1 MPAVHRISSPR
12 FSVRRV
18 TGHEMPGSTA
28 LLRLSYDMCY
38 LGVQNLNHMECFHH
52 ILSFSHKV
60 DPRHRSDPA
69 PTINKGNRGNDCVT
83 NGRNLSPWMAA
94 AWRSAPRQP
103 ESLTHL
109 RARERNRYAVSPS
122 QGARGLFAATAQLSL
137 QLTHLPTRKTFTSV
151 PRRETS
157 PTDKMQDQEKP
168 SGQQVSAQLTCYVPQ
183 DLGL

>member
-1 MPAVHRISSPR
+1 
-12 FSVRRV
+12 
-18 TGHEMPGSTA
+18 
-28 LLRLSYDMCY
+28 MCY

-69 PTINKGNRGNDCVT
+69 PTINKSNRGNDCVT
-83 NGRNLSPWMAA
+83 NGRNLSPWMTA

-122 QGARGLFAATAQLSL
+122 QGATAQLSL
-137 QLTHLPTRKTFTSV
+137 QLTHLPTRKTFIPQYPEEKH
-151 PRRETS
+151 PRRTRCRTRKS
-157 PTDKMQDQEKP
+157 LVANRSQPNSLAMYRRT
-168 SGQQVSAQLTCYVPQ
+168 
-183 DLGL
+183 LGFRQK